1 MKGSSTK
8 VRFRLGRRQLATLAL
23 LVGAALSTGCAESPD
38 GRPNIVLVITDDQG
52 YGDVGAHG
60 NEKIRTPN
68 LDALHAESV
77 RLANFHVDPTC
88 SPTRSALVTGRYS
101 SRTGVWHT
109 IMGRSIVHR
118 DERTFANVLS
128 DAGYATGFFGKWHLG
143 DTTPYRPIDRGF
155 QKAVY
160 HGGGGVG
167 QTPDYWGNDYFD
179 DTYWDDGVPQ
189 KYEGYCTDVFFDN
202 ALEFI
207 ENQAASASSPF
218 FVYLSTNAPH
228 GPFLVDESYSKPY
241 EDMGVTGNMAKFYG
255 MIENIDDNMGR
266 LTAKLD
272 ELGIADNTLLIFMTD
287 NGTSAG
293 VTNAHPSQ
301 IVGSSNENLLAQA
314 AAAAEAGTWQG
325 FNAGM
330 RGRKGSEYDG
340 GHRVPFFMRWPDG
353 NLGEP
358 RDIPKLTA
366 HIDVLPTFAD
376 IAGAGSHPEL
386 DWDGT
391 SLLPL
396 LRGEEWQ
403 DRTLVVHSQRI
414 RFPERW
420 RKSAVM
426 TESHRLVNGQEL
438 FDMSADPGQKN
449 DIAAENPE
457 LVEGLREAYDAWW
470 DRIDDRFEQHV
481 YLDIGSDA
489 ENPARITAHDW
500 LPPDDSVQVPWNQGH
515 VARAP
520 AVNGTWNVQVTQPGT
535 YEFELFQRDRP
546 ADYPIEAAEAGIK
559 VGDAEGS
566 VTIEG
571 GATSAVIQ
579 LELPAGKTTM
589 DTVFRTADGT
599 ERGAFYVYAKRL

>member
-1 MKGSSTK
+1 MKDSST
-8 VRFRLGRRQLATLAL
+8 VTRIRPGRERCIALAL
-23 LVGAALSTGCAESPD
+23 LVVAALATGCSEAPD

-52 YGDVGAHG
+52 YGDIGAHG

-68 LDALHAESV
+68 LDALHGESV
-77 RLANFHVDPTC
+77 RLTNFHVDPTC

-118 DERTFANVLS
+118 DERTFANVLA

-143 DTTPYRPIDRGF
+143 DTAPYRPIDRGF

-179 DTYWDDGVPQ
+179 DTYWDNGVPQ

-202 ALEFI
+202 ALQFI
-207 ENQAASASSPF
+207 EEQAASASSPF

-241 EDMGVTGNMAKFYG
+241 LDMGVPENMAKFYG

-266 LTAKLD
+266 LSAKLG

-301 IVGSSNENLLAQA
+301 VVGSSNKNALAQA
-314 AAAAEAGTWQG
+314 AAAAEAGSWQG

-330 RGRKGSEYDG
+330 RGRKGSEYEG

-353 NLGEP
+353 NLGDA
-358 RDIPKLTA
+358 RDVPNLTA

-396 LRGEEWQ
+396 LRGAEWQ

-438 FDMSADPGQKN
+438 YDMSADPGQEN
-449 DIAAENPE
+449 DIAAENAE
-457 LVEGLREAYDAWW
+457 LVGSLKEAYDAWW

-500 LPPDDSVQVPWNQGH
+500 LPPDDSVQVPWNQRH

-520 AVNGTWNVQVTQPGT
+520 AVNGTWNVQVTQAGT

-546 ADYPIEAAEAGIK
+546 AEYPIEATEAAIK
-559 VGDAEGS
+559 VGEAEGS
-566 VTIEG
+566 VQIED
-571 GATSAVIQ
+571 GATSALIK

>member
-1 MKGSSTK
+1 MNCFSTK
-8 VRFRLGRRQLATLAL
+8 VRFRLGREQLVALAL
-23 LVGAALSTGCAESPD
+23 LVGAALATGCSEPPD
-38 GRPNIVLVITDDQG
+38 GRPNVVLVITDDQG
-52 YGDVGAHG
+52 YGDIGAHG

-118 DERTFANVLS
+118 EERTFANVLA

-189 KYEGYCTDVFFDN
+189 QYEGYCTDVFFDN

-301 IVGSSNENLLAQA
+301 IVGSSNKDVLAQA

-358 RDIPKLTA
+358 RDIPNLTA

-470 DRIDDRFEQHV
+470 NRIDDRFEQHV

-500 LPPDDSVQVPWNQGH
+500 LPPDDSVQVPWNQRH
-515 VARAP
+515 VAQAP
-520 AVNGTWNVQVTQPGT
+520 AVNGTWNVQVTQSGT

-546 ADYPIEAAEAGIK
+546 ADYPVEAAEAGIK

-566 VTIEG
+566 VKIEG

>member
-1 MKGSSTK
+1 M
-8 VRFRLGRRQLATLAL
+8 ALAL
-23 LVGAALSTGCAESPD
+23 LVGAAFAIGCTEAPD

-52 YGDVGAHG
+52 YGDIGAHG
-60 NEKIRTPN
+60 NETIRTPN
-68 LDALHAESV
+68 LDALHGESV
-77 RLANFHVDPTC
+77 RLTNFHVDPTC

-118 DERTFANVLS
+118 EERTFADVLS
-128 DAGYATGFFGKWHLG
+128 GAGYATGFFGKWHLG
-143 DTTPYRPIDRGF
+143 DTAPYRPIDRGF

-179 DTYWDDGVPQ
+179 DTYWDNGVPQ
-189 KYEGYCTDVFFDN
+189 EYEGYCTDVFFDN
-202 ALEFI
+202 ALQFI
-207 ENQAASASSPF
+207 EERAASASSPF

-228 GPFLVDESYSKPY
+228 GPFLVDESYSQPY
-241 EDMGVTGNMAKFYG
+241 ADMGVPGNMAKFYG

-266 LTAKLD
+266 LAAKLD

-301 IVGSSNENLLAQA
+301 VVGSSNQDALAEA

-330 RGRKGSEYDG
+330 RGRKGSEFDG

-353 NLGEP
+353 NLGEA
-358 RDIPKLTA
+358 RDVPNLTA

-376 IAGAGSHPEL
+376 IASAGSHPEL

-438 FDMSADPGQKN
+438 YDMSADPGQEN
-449 DIAAENPE
+449 DIAAENAE
-457 LVEGLREAYDAWW
+457 LVGSLKEAYDAWW
-470 DRIDDRFEQHV
+470 DRIGDRFEQHV

-520 AVNGTWNVQVTQPGT
+520 AVNGTWNIQVTQAGT
-535 YEFELFQRDRP
+535 YAFELFQRDRP
-546 ADYPIEAAEAGIK
+546 AQYPIEATEAEIK
-559 VGDAEGS
+559 VGEAEGS
-566 VTIEG
+566 VEIED
-571 GATSAVIQ
+571 GATSAVIK
-579 LELPAGKTTM
+579 LDLPAGKTTM

-599 ERGAFYVYAKRL
+599 ERGAFYVYARLL